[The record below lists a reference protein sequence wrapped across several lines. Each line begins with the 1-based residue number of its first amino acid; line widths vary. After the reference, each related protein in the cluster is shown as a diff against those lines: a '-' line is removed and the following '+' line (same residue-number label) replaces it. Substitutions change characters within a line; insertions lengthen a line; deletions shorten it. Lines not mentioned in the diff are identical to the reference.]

1 MGRDTMKKKCLTALL
16 GLALAGLADA
26 GAQQKI
32 IQRIYSEVD
41 VTDSGGLEGKV
52 DAPLS
57 HALAMSR
64 EFVDKEGTYSY
75 ERCFRSALS
84 EGNKAFKFEHLP
96 VGKYDLVFIN
106 QDQSVLYEGLN
117 LGDDISKLTPVSKQN
132 LEKIVGKQ
140 DAFFSRYFI
149 MRAGIAT
156 IEKDGDKTQRISAL
170 VERLRDKKFLTQGG
184 DLVKATRNG
193 KEAMAFVRR
202 FEVLELNQATD
213 DWQVA
218 DTRHIYRETESSE
231 GALPHFRHVFV
242 PALGNIRVVRTVK
255 SLGLVPLPKP

>member
-1 MGRDTMKKKCLTALL
+1 MKTKLL
-16 GLALAGLADA
+16 VVVLGAALAGLPGAN
-26 GAQQKI
+26 AQQKI
-32 IQRIYSEVD
+32 IQRIYTEVD
-41 VTDSGGLEGKV
+41 VTDDGGLEGKV
-52 DAPLS
+52 DVPLT

-75 ERCFRSALS
+75 ERCFRGALS
-84 EGNKAFKFEHLP
+84 DGDKAFKFEHLP
-96 VGKYDLVFIN
+96 VGKYDLVLIN
-106 QDQSVLYEGLN
+106 QELSVVYEGLS
-117 LGDDISKLTPVSKQN
+117 LGEELSKLTPVSKQN

-140 DAFFSRYFI
+140 DGFFSRCFI
-149 MRAGIAT
+149 MRAGIQT
-156 IEKDGDKTQRISAL
+156 VEKDGDKTQKISAL

-184 DLVKATRNG
+184 DVVKATRNG

-202 FEVLELNQATD
+202 FEVLELNQASD

-231 GALPHFRHVFV
+231 GALPHFKNIYV
-242 PALGNIRVVRTVK
+242 ATLGNIRVVHSVK

>member
-1 MGRDTMKKKCLTALL
+1 MKTKLVAALL
-16 GLALAGLADA
+16 GLTLAGLADA

-32 IQRIYSEVD
+32 IQRIYTEVD
-41 VTDSGGLEGKV
+41 VTDDGGLEGKV
-52 DAPLS
+52 DVPLT

-75 ERCFRSALS
+75 ERCFRGKLS
-84 EGNKAFKFEHLP
+84 EGDKTFKFEHLP

-117 LGDDISKLTPVSKQN
+117 LGDDISKLPPVSKQN

-140 DAFFSRYFI
+140 DGFFNRYFI
-149 MRAGIAT
+149 MRAGLQT
-156 IEKDGDKTQRISAL
+156 VEKDGDKTLKMSAL

-231 GALPHFRHVFV
+231 GALPHFRHVFA
-242 PALGNIRVVRTVK
+242 PALGNIRVVHTVK
-255 SLGLVPLPKP
+255 SLGLVPLLKP